1 MTEDVGARDLVGA
14 LVGYVGYVGRE
25 AGDLLGDAR
34 RLTSSVETRDMTGD
48 TTGDTTR
55 DTTGD
60 VTGDVTVGAEPLL
73 NVNIENAL
81 QP

>member
-34 RLTSSVETRDMTGD
+34 RLTSSVEIRDMTGD
-48 TTGDTTR
+48 M
-55 DTTGD
+55 TGD
-60 VTGDVTVGAEPLL
+60 VTGDMTVGAEPLL
-73 NVNIENAL
+73 NVNVENAL

>member
-14 LVGYVGYVGRE
+14 LVGYVGRE

-34 RLTSSVETRDMTGD
+34 SLTSSVETRDM
-48 TTGDTTR
+48 
-55 DTTGD
+55 
-60 VTGDVTVGAEPLL
+60 TGDVTVGAEPLL
-73 NVNIENAL
+73 NVNIENAV